1 MASKQD
7 KVLAALRSLSPPS
20 GGTGEA
26 PREPSEP
33 PASGP
38 GENDKPDKSP
48 GRRRSIELS
57 LEEIGV
63 FFLAATML
71 VVIAFLMGWYGRGVA
86 LPAGSPSGGG
96 NDPRRRAETLRL
108 SAGEGAVRDLG
119 ERRSGVRPSARGRFV
134 YTIMAAKFPG
144 SGAGEAAHYVDFLSE
159 NGFVPAFLRATRDD
173 AGPCTELCVGRF
185 ASQSDPV
192 LVKWLPQVRRLRNAF
207 AGAFIARIPAPSAS
221 LDDARGGE

>member
-1 MASKQD
+1 LASKQD

-26 PREPSEP
+26 PPEPSERP
-33 PASGP
+33 PSGP
-38 GENDKPDKSP
+38 GENDERDTGP

-86 LPAGSPSGGG
+86 LPAGSRSGGG
-96 NDPRRRAETLRL
+96 NDPRRPRL

-119 ERRSGVRPSARGRFV
+119 ERRVGVRPSARGRFV
-134 YTIMAAKFPG
+134 YTIVAAKFPG
-144 SGAGEAAHYVDFLSE
+144 SGSGEAAHYVDVLKE
-159 NGFVPAFLRATRDD
+159 HGLVPAFLRATRSDT
-173 AGPCTELCVGRF
+173 GPCTELCVGRS

-192 LVKWLPQVRRLRNAF
+192 LLKWLPQVRRLRGAF
-207 AGAFIARIPAPSAS
+207 AGAFIARIPPPSAS